1 MWNYLSGVKYKMEN
15 EKDLSD
21 SEIESDLEED
31 IVFGKLFD
39 FSRDWVFM
47 CWQFWSWKCLIFCFE
62 NNKKVHYLFKFLC
75 FIYLFS
81 ICNSHKLR

>member
-1 MWNYLSGVKYKMEN
+1 MWNYLSGVKYEMEN

-39 FSRDWVFM
+39 FSRDWVFV
-47 CWQFWSWKCLIFCFE
+47 LTE
-62 NNKKVHYLFKFLC
+62 NVWYSALKTIKKSSLLV
-75 FIYLFS
+75 
-81 ICNSHKLR
+81 

>member
-1 MWNYLSGVKYKMEN
+1 MEN

-47 CWQFWSWKCLIFCFE
+47 KMFDILLWKQ
-62 NNKKVHYLFKFLC
+62 
-75 FIYLFS
+75 
-81 ICNSHKLR
+81 

>member
-1 MWNYLSGVKYKMEN
+1 MEN

-31 IVFGKLFD
+31 IVFV
-39 FSRDWVFM
+39 FSIEWG
-47 CWQFWSWKCLIFCFE
+47 FE
-62 NNKKVHYLFKFLC
+62 NNKKQFITHLNFCVLFIYL

-81 ICNSHKLR
+81 ICNSHKLRYILVVDFF